1 VALLDRRDHLLMGN
15 DDITQLATPRRA
27 IPNEDPEI
35 ARLSAMVLAL
45 LGELTVTRERLDTL
59 ERLLASARV
68 LQQADIEAY
77 QPDPAA
83 TAERDRLRQRQIAKV
98 MRPLRIDAEKAV
110 ANMQRSLAEAD
121 AVLAEELDP

>member
-1 VALLDRRDHLLMGN
+1 MGN
-15 DDITQLATPRRA
+15 DYITQLATPRRA

-83 TAERDRLRQRQIAKV
+83 MAERDRLRQRQIAKV

-110 ANMQRSLAEAD
+110 ANMQHSLAEAD